1 MSRHELYSISRHA
14 GHNFHEIFHLRQG
27 VHSDMPTYKIL
38 EMMKSTNLDN
48 APTQS
53 LLTFVNGI
61 LDEIIE
67 NKNGEIPYHIAC
79 LLRKVILEIERRIST
94 QAEHIRNQNKLMRA
108 REEKYKS
115 RIKVLEALASGI
127 SGQTQIH
134 SSETIGKAN
143 VRCNISS
150 SLCLRPDMNN
160 ISLSY
165 SFLIFL
171 QVAADHV
178 VKVCFLLKN
187 WLFIHITILYISLIE
202 ILLLFALEFCIFKFC
217 KRAKHC

>member
-1 MSRHELYSISRHA
+1 
-14 GHNFHEIFHLRQG
+14 
-27 VHSDMPTYKIL
+27 
-38 EMMKSTNLDN
+38 
-48 APTQS
+48 
-53 LLTFVNGI
+53 
-61 LDEIIE
+61 
-67 NKNGEIPYHIAC
+67 
-79 LLRKVILEIERRIST
+79 
-94 QAEHIRNQNKLMRA
+94 MRA

-134 SSETIGKAN
+134 SSATIGKAN

-202 ILLLFALEFCIFKFC
+202 ILLLFDLEFAFLNSVKGLSIVNKIQLKGSTRLSFHKQGV
-217 KRAKHC
+217 A